1 MSECV
6 IEIAGVELANPLIA
20 AAGTVG
26 YGPEL
31 AEVFDVAGL
40 GAVTTKSVT
49 PEVREGNDP
58 WRVVDLPAGMLNAV
72 GLANLGLERFLE
84 EVVPELAA
92 LPTVAIGSIAGHT
105 LEDYVRV
112 AEAFDPVDALP
123 LVEVNVSCPNTDTGR
138 QFGDEVG
145 PLVELLTRCRAALRH
160 TPMIVK
166 LSLGSGRIPEL
177 ARAAVDA
184 GADALCVG
192 NTVPGMSVDP
202 ETHRSRLGR
211 ASGGMSGPAVHPIA
225 VHRVHALHTMFEGM
239 ERHVPI
245 IGLGGVSC
253 WEDAAELILVG
264 ATAVGMGTVLMADPP
279 APRRVLKGLRRWI
292 DRHGGELSTL
302 RGAYRQ

>member
-1 MSECV
+1 MSECA

-40 GAVTTKSVT
+40 GAITTKSIT

-72 GLANLGLERFLE
+72 GLANLGLDRFLE
-84 EVVPELAA
+84 EVVPQLAA

-105 LEDYVRV
+105 LEDYSRV
-112 AEAFDPVDALP
+112 AEAFDAIDALP

-138 QFGDEVG
+138 QFGDEVE
-145 PLVELLTRCRAALRH
+145 PLVALVKTCREALRH

-166 LSLGSGRIPEL
+166 LSLGSGRLPEL

-184 GADALCVG
+184 GADALCIG
-192 NTVPGMSVDP
+192 NTVPAMAVDP

-211 ASGGMSGPAVHPIA
+211 ASGGMSGPAVHPMA
-225 VHRVHALHTMFEGM
+225 VHRVHALHTMFDSM
-239 ERHVPI
+239 ERFVPI
-245 IGLGGVSC
+245 IGLGGVTS
-253 WEDAAELILVG
+253 WEDAAEFILVG
-264 ATAVGMGTVLMADPP
+264 ATAVGMGTILMADPS
-279 APRRVLKGLRRWI
+279 APRRILKGLRRWVA
-292 DRHGGELSTL
+292 RHGGELPSL
-302 RGAYRQ
+302 RGAYQG